1 MTATVQPSLAGVS
14 VLLIEDERAFAVAL
28 ARLLQ
33 RAGAIVTM
41 AATLAEAK
49 AALDAPGKW
58 SVVLLDQQLP
68 DGDGLDVT
76 ETFRDWEEKPAIVA
90 TSVNLQDSKRSLKLQ
105 SCGAILLPKPFAADD
120 LFAAIAGALASRTA
134 ERALSRP
141 PPSLESNEYVARLR
155 FGPISV
161 HLVSQFATVDGTP
174 VELQPAQFRIL
185 AKLLANVG
193 RALGVN
199 ELVEGTLKGTHQDGT
214 VNIRFQ
220 IHGLRRRLGEAGALI
235 ETTPGGY
242 GIGLGT
248 TDLKKAQSSNP
259 RSSRDG

>member
-1 MTATVQPSLAGVS
+1 VTAAVQPSLAGVS
-14 VLLIEDERAFAVAL
+14 VLLVEDERAFAVAL
-28 ARLLQ
+28 ARVLQ
-33 RAGAIVTM
+33 QAGAEVTLV
-41 AATLAEAK
+41 ATLAGAQ
-49 AALDAPGKW
+49 AALDVPGKW
-58 SVVLLDQQLP
+58 NVVLLDQQLP

-105 SCGAILLPKPFAADD
+105 SCGAILLPKPFGADD

-141 PPSLESNEYVARLR
+141 PPSLESGEYTARLR

-161 HLVSQFATVDGTP
+161 HLVSQSATVDGTRI
-174 VELQPAQFRIL
+174 ELQPAQFRIL

-199 ELVEGTLKGTHQDGT
+199 ELVEGTLRGTHQDGT

-220 IHGLRRRLGEAGALI
+220 IHALRRRLGEAGALI

-248 TDLKKAQSSNP
+248 TDRYVSKS
-259 RSSRDG
+259 